1 MGRLFGTD
9 GVRGVAISEL
19 TVELAMRIGRAAAI
33 TLAKSTHHK
42 AKILIGKD
50 TRVSGDVLE
59 SALVSGICSVGADVY
74 TLGVIPTPAVAYLTL
89 KYGAD
94 AGIVISASHNPF
106 EFNGIKI
113 FSSTGLK
120 LPDEIEDEIERLVLD
135 SQNEML
141 SSSTDST
148 GKVIPGR
155 VIPEKNAEWDYVRH
169 LLKNVD
175 TDLSRMRI
183 VVDCAN
189 GASSSCAE
197 KFFKGLGA
205 NVILINNSPN
215 GININDECG
224 STSIESLSKAVVEH
238 RANAG
243 LAFDGDADRCL
254 MVDEKGEPIDG
265 DKMIAMLALDMKNEG
280 KLASNTCVVTKM
292 TNLAF
297 FKWAKEN
304 GVVVSTASKIGDRY
318 VLERML
324 SSGYNLGGEQSGHI
338 IMSDYSTTGDGE
350 LSGAKVL
357 EIMAKSGKKLSEL
370 ASIFTP
376 YPQLLVNIRIR
387 PECKGKF
394 SEVEEISEI
403 INYCSEKLGSD
414 GRIFVRES
422 GTEPL
427 VRVMAEGR
435 DKEAIYQYANAIAQV
450 VKQHLGENEL

>member
-238 RANAG
+238 RAHAG

-265 DKMIAMLALDMKNEG
+265 DKMIAMLL
-280 KLASNTCVVTKM
+280 
-292 TNLAF
+292 
-297 FKWAKEN
+297 
-304 GVVVSTASKIGDRY
+304 I
-318 VLERML
+318 
-324 SSGYNLGGEQSGHI
+324 
-338 IMSDYSTTGDGE
+338 
-350 LSGAKVL
+350 
-357 EIMAKSGKKLSEL
+357 
-370 ASIFTP
+370 
-376 YPQLLVNIRIR
+376 
-387 PECKGKF
+387 
-394 SEVEEISEI
+394 
-403 INYCSEKLGSD
+403 
-414 GRIFVRES
+414 
-422 GTEPL
+422 
-427 VRVMAEGR
+427 
-435 DKEAIYQYANAIAQV
+435 
-450 VKQHLGENEL
+450 